1 MAGVGGGVGVGV
13 TGSTCIDAT
22 GSGVG
27 ASLTVVDTLAVVGV
41 FGRLLVLLVALRVGL
56 IDFNFFGEGRGET
69 SRLVRVVFFVTVVSD
84 FGKPFSKKQKNVQ
97 IRRTRS
103 FWRAMWLL
111 MRTRARS
118 SRSRPSW
125 GNGRLELT
133 TSNLF
138 RMQPDAFRR

>member
-56 IDFNFFGEGRGET
+56 TDFNFFGEGRGET
-69 SRLVRVVFFVTVVSD
+69 SRLVRVVFFVT
-84 FGKPFSKKQKNVQ
+84 FG
-97 IRRTRS
+97 
-103 FWRAMWLL
+103 
-111 MRTRARS
+111 
-118 SRSRPSW
+118 
-125 GNGRLELT
+125 ELCG
-133 TSNLF
+133 S
-138 RMQPDAFRR
+138 